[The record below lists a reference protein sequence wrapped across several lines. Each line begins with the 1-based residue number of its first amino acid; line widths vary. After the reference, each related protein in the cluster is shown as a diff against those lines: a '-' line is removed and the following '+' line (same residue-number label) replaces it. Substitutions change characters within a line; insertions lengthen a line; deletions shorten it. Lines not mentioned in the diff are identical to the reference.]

1 MRNKIKKL
9 LLVFFLMLVYSYV
22 LAIEN
27 IPDKLVVFQG
37 ESINMKTILG
47 LNIKQTRE
55 TVKTVETVATNNK
68 SITTSPGKTT
78 LKVSLFDN
86 ILVKNVNVD
95 ILPKTKVIPLG
106 NIAGVKL
113 YTSRS
118 SSSAACL
125 KLKV

>member
-1 MRNKIKKL
+1 MKSKIKKL

-37 ESINMKTILG
+37 ENINMKTILG
-47 LNIKQTRE
+47 LDIKLNSSN
-55 TVKTVETVATNNK
+55 VKTVETVATNNK
-68 SITTSPGKTT
+68 SITQNPGKTT
-78 LKVSLFDN
+78 LEVSLFDN

-118 SSSAACL
+118 VGSSVCL
-125 KLKV
+125 K

>member
-1 MRNKIKKL
+1 MKSKIKKL

-22 LAIEN
+22 LVIEN

-37 ESINMKTILG
+37 ENINMKTILG
-47 LNIKQTRE
+47 LSIRQNSKN
-55 TVKTVETVATNNK
+55 VKTVETVATNNK
-68 SITTSPGKTT
+68 SITQNPGNTT
-78 LKVSLFDN
+78 LRVSLFNN

-118 SSSAACL
+118 FGSSECL
-125 KLKV
+125 K

>member
-1 MRNKIKKL
+1 MKSKIKKL

-27 IPDKLVVFQG
+27 LPDKLVVFQG
-37 ESINMKTILG
+37 ENINMKTILG
-47 LNIKQTRE
+47 LNLRLNSE
-55 TVKTVETVATNNK
+55 NAKTVETVSTNSK
-68 SITTSPGKTT
+68 SITQNPGKTT

-118 SSSAACL
+118 FSSSECL
-125 KLKV
+125 K

>member
-1 MRNKIKKL
+1 
-9 LLVFFLMLVYSYV
+9 
-22 LAIEN
+22 
-27 IPDKLVVFQG
+27 
-37 ESINMKTILG
+37 MKTILG
-47 LNIKQTRE
+47 LDIKLNSPN
-55 TVKTVETVATNNK
+55 VKTVETVATNNK
-68 SITTSPGKTT
+68 SITQNPGKTT

-118 SSSAACL
+118 FGSSVWP
-125 KLKV
+125 K

>member
-1 MRNKIKKL
+1 MKDKIKKL
-9 LLVFFLMLVYSYV
+9 LLVFFLMIVYIYV

-27 IPDKLVVFQG
+27 IPNKLVVFQG
-37 ESINMKTILG
+37 EDINMKTILG
-47 LNIKQTRE
+47 LNIKQNCE
-55 TVKTVETVATNNK
+55 IAKTIETVATNNK
-68 SITTSPGKTT
+68 SITKTPGKAS

-118 SSSAACL
+118 FSSTVCL
-125 KLKV
+125 K